1 MKSYKELHKNLYSNF
16 KNYLDNN
23 KLFKQKYIK
32 HVTALTYLSTKPI
45 KYLMLHL
52 MDIQGLD
59 PNTSKVLNENL
70 SKIFGDIEHPAY
82 ESDFDLKPFI
92 SKIKRDGKIEKFV
105 KVLNSGKPSSIAAEL
120 LEKEIN
126 LALLECAVDSAGI
139 LDLKEES
146 EKNVKEIQ
154 KKEDDALILSEAL
167 ELEAGKVAKAMRAI
181 EHNAQDTS
189 LIKDFKS
196 ESEKYLNPY
205 SNFLKSAHIKNKEIQ
220 EKRDAISSKCKFKR
234 EK

>member
-105 KVLNSGKPSSIAAEL
+105 KVLNSEKPSSIAVAL

-126 LALLECAVDSAGI
+126 LALA
-139 LDLKEES
+139 EEII
-146 EKNVKEIQ
+146 N
-154 KKEDDALILSEAL
+154 
-167 ELEAGKVAKAMRAI
+167 LEAEKVAKAIQTVEDKDA
-181 EHNAQDTS
+181 DLS
-189 LIKDFKS
+189 LLEDF
-196 ESEKYLNPY
+196 ELEAEKYLDLNQKQ
-205 SNFLKSAHIKNKEIQ
+205 SNANFLKSLDEKIQ